1 MDKKDIYLY
10 IKSIKGISSIT
21 LGKIIDEVGSIE
33 EIVKLNEKDIYNL
46 KNISLNIKEN
56 LVKYISRFNLDE
68 IKETLYK
75 ESIQYICIEDEE
87 YPKNLKNIY
96 NPPLLLFYK
105 GDLSIIN
112 NSLNIAMVGSRKPT
126 SYGIYCAER
135 FSYEL
140 SEKNVNIVSGIALGI
155 DSCCHRGC
163 MKGKSKTIAV
173 LASPLNNIRPSSNSV
188 IAHEILEDGGVIL
201 SEYNLNHPVTRG
213 NFPQRNRIISGISDG
228 VIVVEAAEKSGAL
241 ITADLALDQGKNV
254 FAIPGNINS
263 KMSKGCHKIIKE
275 GAKLI
280 ENIEDILDEY
290 SNTGFNNKI
299 SIEYDIKDLN
309 DLSNESL
316 KIIHAIKDNGIL
328 QINEI
333 CDNTGMDIKMV
344 NSIINE
350 LLLKDLV
357 VEMNNKMYSIN

>member
-10 IKSIKGISSIT
+10 VKSIKGISSIT
-21 LGKIIDEVGSIE
+21 LGKIIEEVGSIE
-33 EIVKLNEKDIYNL
+33 EILKLNEKDIYNL

-56 LVKYISRFNLDE
+56 LVKYIRCLNLDE
-68 IKETLYK
+68 IKEELDNN
-75 ESIQYICIEDEE
+75 SIRYICIEDEE

-112 NSLNIAMVGSRKPT
+112 NNLNIAMVGSRKPT
-126 SYGIYCAER
+126 SYGIYCAEHI
-135 FSYEL
+135 SYEL
-140 SEKNVNIVSGIALGI
+140 SEKNINIISGIAFGI

-163 MKGKSKTIAV
+163 MRGKGKTIAV
-173 LASPLNNIRPSSNSV
+173 LASPLDNVRPSNNRIV
-188 IAHEILEDGGVIL
+188 ANEILEDGGLIL
-201 SEYNLNHPVTRG
+201 SEYNLGVPVTRG
-213 NFPQRNRIISGISDG
+213 NFPQRNRIISGLSDG
-228 VIVVEAAEKSGAL
+228 VVVVEAAEKSGAL

-263 KMSKGCHKIIKE
+263 KMSRGCHKIIKE

-280 ENIEDILDEY
+280 ENIEDILNEY
-290 SNTGFNNKI
+290 EKFDFINKT
-299 SIEYDIKDLN
+299 SIKDDIK

-316 KIIHAIKDNGIL
+316 KVIHTIKEKGIL

-333 CDNTGMDIKMV
+333 CDNTGMEIKIV

-357 VEMNNKMYSIN
+357 IEMNNKMYSVN

>member
-10 IKSIKGISSIT
+10 IKSIRGISSIT
-21 LGKIIDEVGSIE
+21 LGKIIDEVGSVE
-33 EIVKLNEKDIYNL
+33 EIIKLSEKDIYNL

-56 LVKYISRFNLDE
+56 LVKYISCFNLDE
-68 IKETLYK
+68 IKEKLYK

-87 YPKNLKNIY
+87 YPENLKNIY
-96 NPPLLLFYK
+96 NPPLVLFYK

-112 NSLNIAMVGSRKPT
+112 NNLNIAMVGSRKPT

-140 SEKNVNIVSGIALGI
+140 SEKNINIISGIAFGI

-163 MKGKSKTIAV
+163 MKGKGKTIAV
-173 LASPLNNIRPSSNSV
+173 LASPIDNIIPSSNKI
-188 IAHEILEDGGVIL
+188 IADEILQDGGFIL
-201 SEYNLNHPVTRG
+201 SEYNLGMPVTRG
-213 NFPQRNRIISGISDG
+213 NFPQRNRIISGLSDG
-228 VIVVEAAEKSGAL
+228 VVVVEAAERSGAL
-241 ITADLALDQGKNV
+241 ITADLALEQGKNV

-263 KMSKGCHKIIKE
+263 QMSKGCHKIIKE

-280 ENIEDILDEY
+280 ENIEDILNEY
-290 SNTGFNNKI
+290 NNSSFNNNKT

-309 DLSNESL
+309 NESIR
-316 KIIHAIKDNGIL
+316 IIHAIKENGIL

-333 CDNTGMDIKMV
+333 CDNTGMDIKIV

-357 VEMNNKMYSIN
+357 VEMNNNMYSIN